1 MASVTLQNVT
11 KIYRGRRGEEILAVL
26 DLSLEVPD
34 KSFVV
39 LLGPSGC
46 GKTSTLR
53 MIAGLESLTSGRI
66 LIGDTDVSK
75 LPPGDRDVTM
85 VFQNYSLYPHLS
97 VAENLAFGL
106 RVRHLPAED
115 IARRVHEAAT
125 ILGIEDILTR
135 MPRDLSGG
143 QQQRVAVGRAI
154 VRQPR
159 VFLFDEPL
167 SNLDAKMRAQLR
179 AELIKLH
186 QRLQTTIIYVTHD
199 QAEAMTM
206 GTSIALLRDGT
217 LQQTGRPL
225 DLYHSPRN
233 TYVAGFLGSPSMNFI
248 RGSLHRARD
257 SSRLVFRESGGGSV
271 EIELAPRESMS
282 RLVEKEILLGLR
294 PEHFQPLLPG
304 ETPDGATF
312 PAHLDIVEP
321 TGAESICYL
330 QTGANTLICRSRHI
344 IDTREAGHRMLCRAD
359 TSKLLFFDIAT
370 NERID

>member
-11 KIYRGRRGEEILAVL
+11 KIYRGRRGEEIPAVL

-53 MIAGLESLTSGRI
+53 MVAGLESLTSGRI
-66 LIGDTDVSK
+66 LIGDTDVSE

-85 VFQNYSLYPHLS
+85 VFQNYSLYPHLN

-106 RVRHLPAED
+106 RVRHFPPAD
-115 IARRVHEAAT
+115 IARRVREAAS
-125 ILGIEDILTR
+125 ILGIEDLLAR

-217 LQQTGRPL
+217 LQQTGAPL
-225 DLYHSPRN
+225 GLYHAPRN

-248 RGSLHRARD
+248 RGTLHPRD
-257 SSRLVFRESGGGSV
+257 GGRLVFRESGGGSV
-271 EIELAPRESMS
+271 EIEFVPRGNIARLAD
-282 RLVEKEILLGLR
+282 KEILLGLR

-304 ETPDGATF
+304 DTPDAATF

-344 IDTREAGHRMLCRAD
+344 IDTREAGHRMLFRAD
-359 TSKLLFFDIAT
+359 TSQILLFDPAT
-370 NERID
+370 DERID

>member
-11 KIYRGRRGEEILAVL
+11 KIYRGRRGEDIPAVL

-34 KSFVV
+34 KAFVV

-53 MIAGLESLTSGRI
+53 MVAGLEKPTSGSI
-66 LIGDTDVSK
+66 LIGGDDVSD
-75 LPPGDRDVTM
+75 LAPGDRDVTM

-97 VAENLAFGL
+97 VAANLAFGL
-106 RVRHLPAED
+106 RVRQLPSAE
-115 IARRVHEAAT
+115 IERRVREAAA
-125 ILGIEDILTR
+125 ILGIEDLLPR

-186 QRLQTTIIYVTHD
+186 QRLQATIIYVTHD
-199 QAEAMTM
+199 QGEAMTM
-206 GTSIALLRDGT
+206 GTSIAVMREGT
-217 LQQTGRPL
+217 IQQNGAPL
-225 DLYHSPRN
+225 ELYHQPENRF
-233 TYVAGFLGSPSMNFI
+233 VAGFLGSPAMNFI
-248 RGSLHRARD
+248 RGTLSAGESGR
-257 SSRLVFRESGGGSV
+257 VNFRETGSGSMELELPAPEFFRNGS
-271 EIELAPRESMS
+271 PRD
-282 RLVEKEILLGLR
+282 VQLGLR
-294 PEHFQPLLPG
+294 PEDLQPLLPG
-304 ETPDGATF
+304 EKPDAATF

-321 TGAESICYL
+321 TGAETICYL
-330 QTGANTLICRSRHI
+330 QTGTNTVVSRSRQHI
-344 IDTREAGHRMLCRAD
+344 SQREAGHRMLFRAD
-359 TSKLLFFDIAT
+359 VDKVLFFDP
-370 NERID
+370 ESGRRLK

>member
-11 KIYRGRRGEEILAVL
+11 KIYRGRRGEEIPAVL

-53 MIAGLESLTSGRI
+53 MVAGLESLTSGRI
-66 LIGDTDVSK
+66 LIGDADVSE
-75 LPPGDRDVTM
+75 LPPGERDVTM

-106 RVRHLPAED
+106 RVRHLPADD
-115 IARRVHEAAT
+115 IARRVHEAAS
-125 ILGIEDILTR
+125 ILGIEDLLTR

-186 QRLQTTIIYVTHD
+186 QRLQATIIYVTHD

-206 GTSIALLRDGT
+206 GTSISLLRDGT

-248 RGSLHRARD
+248 RGTLHPARD
-257 SSRLVFRESGGGSV
+257 TSRLVFRESGGGSV

-282 RLVEKEILLGLR
+282 RLGKKEILLGLR

-304 ETPDGATF
+304 ETPDGSTF

-344 IDTREAGHRMLCRAD
+344 IDTREAGHRMLFRAD
-359 TSKLLFFDIAT
+359 TSKILLFDPVSNDRLA
-370 NERID
+370 

>member
-1 MASVTLQNVT
+1 
-11 KIYRGRRGEEILAVL
+11 
-26 DLSLEVPD
+26 
-34 KSFVV
+34 
-39 LLGPSGC
+39 
-46 GKTSTLR
+46 
-53 MIAGLESLTSGRI
+53 
-66 LIGDTDVSK
+66 
-75 LPPGDRDVTM
+75 M

-106 RVRHLPAED
+106 RVRHLPADD
-115 IARRVHEAAT
+115 IARRVHEAAS
-125 ILGIEDILTR
+125 ILGIEDLLTR

-186 QRLQTTIIYVTHD
+186 QRLQATIIYVTHD

-206 GTSIALLRDGT
+206 GTSISLLRDGT

-248 RGSLHRARD
+248 RGTLHPARD
-257 SSRLVFRESGGGSV
+257 ASRLVFRESGGGSV
-271 EIELAPRESMS
+271 EIELAPRDNMS

-344 IDTREAGHRMLCRAD
+344 IDTREAGHRMLFRAD
-359 TSKLLFFDIAT
+359 TSKILLFDPVSNDRIA
-370 NERID
+370 

>member
-11 KIYRGRRGEEILAVL
+11 KIYRGRRGEEIPAVL

-53 MIAGLESLTSGRI
+53 MVAGLEGLTAGKI
-66 LIGDTDVSK
+66 LISGSDVSD

-85 VFQNYSLYPHLS
+85 VFQNYALYPHLN

-106 RVRHLPAED
+106 RVRHLPADD
-115 IARRVHEAAT
+115 IARRVREAAA
-125 ILGIEDILTR
+125 ILGIEDLLTR

-167 SNLDAKMRAQLR
+167 SNLDATMRAQLR

-186 QRLQTTIIYVTHD
+186 QRLQATMIYVTHD

-217 LQQTGRPL
+217 LQQSGPPL
-225 DLYHSPRN
+225 DLYARPAN
-233 TYVAGFLGSPSMNFI
+233 TYVAGFLGSPSMNFL
-248 RGSLHRARD
+248 RGSLHPREHG
-257 SSRLVFRESGGGSV
+257 RLLFRESGNGSV
-271 EIELAPRESMS
+271 EIELAPREDAGSLAE
-282 RLVEKEILLGLR
+282 REVLLGLR

-304 ETPDGATF
+304 ETPDAATF

-330 QTGANTLICRSRHI
+330 QTGANTLICRSRNI
-344 IDTREAGHRMLCRAD
+344 IDPREAGHRMLFRAD
-359 TSKLLFFDIAT
+359 TAKLLLFDPLT
-370 NERID
+370 EERLG

>member
-11 KIYRGRRGEEILAVL
+11 KIYRGLRGEEVPAVL
-26 DLSLEVPD
+26 DLSIEVPD
-34 KSFVV
+34 RAFVV

-53 MIAGLESLTSGRI
+53 MIAGLERLTSGRI
-66 LIGDTDVSK
+66 LIGGTDVSD

-85 VFQNYSLYPHLS
+85 VFQNYALYPHLS
-97 VAENLAFGL
+97 VAGNLAFGL
-106 RVRHLPAED
+106 RVRKTPVAE
-115 IARRVHEAAT
+115 ISRRVREAAA
-125 ILGIEDILTR
+125 ILGIEDLLER
-135 MPRDLSGG
+135 MPGDLSGG

-167 SNLDAKMRAQLR
+167 SNLDASKRAQLR

-206 GTSIALLRDGT
+206 GTSIALLRDGS
-217 LQQTGRPL
+217 LQQSGAPL
-225 DLYHSPRN
+225 DLYRSPAN
-233 TYVAGFLGSPSMNFI
+233 TFVAGFLGSPPMNFI
-248 RGSLHRARD
+248 RGTLHVRD
-257 SSRLVFRESGGGSV
+257 GNRHVFRESGGGSM
-271 EIELAPRESMS
+271 EIELAPRRDMT
-282 RLVEKEILLGLR
+282 RLIEKEILLGLR
-294 PEHFQPLLPG
+294 PENFQPLMPG
-304 ETPDGATF
+304 QTPDAATF

-330 QTGANTLICRSRHI
+330 QTGANTLICRSRHVV
-344 IDTREAGHRMLCRAD
+344 DTREAGHRMLFRAD
-359 TSKLLFFDIAT
+359 ISNLLLFDPAT
-370 NERID
+370 SQRID

>member
-1 MASVTLQNVT
+1 MASVSLQNIT
-11 KIYRGRRGEEILAVL
+11 KIYRGRRGEEIPAVL

-53 MIAGLESLTSGRI
+53 MVAGLEGLTSGKI
-66 LIGDTDVSK
+66 LIGDTDVSG

-85 VFQNYSLYPHLS
+85 VFQNYSLYPHLD

-106 RVRHLPAED
+106 RVRQVPPDD
-115 IARRVHEAAT
+115 IRRRVREAAA
-125 ILGIEDILTR
+125 ILGIEDLLAR

-206 GTSIALLRDGT
+206 GTSIALLREGT

-225 DLYHSPRN
+225 ELYNRPRN
-233 TYVAGFLGSPSMNFI
+233 TYVAGFLGSPSMNFL
-248 RGSLHRARD
+248 RGTLHPREN
-257 SSRLVFRESGGGSV
+257 SRLVFRESGRGSA
-271 EIELAPRESMS
+271 EIELGPRENSS
-282 RLVEKEILLGLR
+282 GLAGREILLGLR

-304 ETPDGATF
+304 ETPDAATF

-344 IDTREAGHRMLCRAD
+344 IDTREAGHRMLFRAD
-359 TSKLLFFDIAT
+359 TSKLLLFDPLSE
-370 NERID
+370 ERID